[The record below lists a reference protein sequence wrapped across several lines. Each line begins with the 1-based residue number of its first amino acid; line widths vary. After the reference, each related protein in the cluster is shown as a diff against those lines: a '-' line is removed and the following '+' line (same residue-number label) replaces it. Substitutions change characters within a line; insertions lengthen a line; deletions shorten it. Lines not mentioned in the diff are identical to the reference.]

1 MKRVSLLVLVI
12 SLFFL
17 FGSEKVAANSSW
29 AVIDADTGRLL
40 KGSNE
45 NASLPIASLT
55 KVWTA
60 LSVLEGAE
68 PFGTTTISHAAAS
81 SEGSSIYL
89 TQGMEINTEDLLY
102 GLMLRSGNDAAY
114 ALAEYTGGSVE
125 GFVDIM
131 NENALY
137 YGLNDTVFT
146 NPSGLHDEEHLSTA
160 YETALMMRY
169 AMQNEDFKKIAS
181 TSMHTFK
188 HEDTTYHWGNKHRL
202 IQSTETAIA
211 GKTGFTKAAGR
222 TLITYFEKDDK
233 RIIVVTL
240 NNGND
245 WNVHLSLA
253 EQIFSNYR
261 VETIAKQGRY
271 AVFPGIE
278 GKLKEPMKLLVK
290 KGEAK
295 NLSHLLQIPRDEAN
309 NQFGKWHVYED
320 DRLIL
325 STEIEFIYNN

>member
-17 FGSEKVAANSSW
+17 FGSERVAANSSW

-45 NASLPIASLT
+45 HARLPIASLT

-60 LSVLEGAE
+60 FTVLESAE
-68 PFGTTTISHAAAS
+68 PLGMTTISHAAAS

-89 TQGMEINTEDLLY
+89 QQGMEVNTEDLLY

-125 GFVDIM
+125 GFVDLM
-131 NENALY
+131 NEKALY
-137 YGLNDTVFT
+137 YGLDDTVFT
-146 NPSGLHDEEHLSTA
+146 NPSGLHDDEHLSTA

-169 AMQNEDFKKIAS
+169 AMQNETFKKIAS

-233 RIIVVTL
+233 RIVVVTL
-240 NNGND
+240 NDGND
-245 WNVHLSLA
+245 WNTHLSLA
-253 EQIFSNYR
+253 EQVFSTYK

-278 GKLKEPMKLLVK
+278 GKLKEPMKLLVA

-295 NLSHLLQIPRDEAN
+295 KFSHLLQIPRDHAN

-325 STEIEFIYNN
+325 STDIEFIYKN